1 MSYILNALR
10 KSEQERQA
18 KQAET
23 VTEQVLHQPPP
34 KNRKTAALI
43 GGILVANLLLVAL
56 LVWYLQKADD
66 VPAKPRV
73 APQTGAEKLMK
84 AASKTEENKV
94 RSVPEQE
101 RAALNPAPALEA
113 AGSRSVSAAAA
124 PKAPS
129 LQEMSAARQS
139 PPDKA
144 EKPVPEEHK
153 TAAAASAKG
162 GNQDAVRSR
171 HEKPKP
177 EGQAGRAQRA
187 VAAAPLE
194 AALEEAEQ
202 EPKSSATNKQ
212 QAIPFFK
219 DLPYDFRNSAP
230 KMAINVFVYAER
242 PEDRFIVMNMEK
254 YKTGQTT
261 KDAVEIKEIRA
272 DSVVASYGGRTFRI
286 ERP

>member
-43 GGILVANLLLVAL
+43 GGILAANLLLLAL

-66 VPAKPRV
+66 APARPRV
-73 APQTGAEKLMK
+73 APQSGTEKLRK
-84 AASKTEENKV
+84 GASKTEENKA
-94 RSVPEQE
+94 RPVPEQE
-101 RAALNPAPALEA
+101 RAAINAAPAREV
-113 AGSRSVSAAAA
+113 AGSQSVSAPAAA
-124 PKAPS
+124 KTPS
-129 LQEMSAARQS
+129 LQEMAAARQS

-144 EKPVPEEHK
+144 EKPVPEEHQ
-153 TAAAASAKG
+153 TAAPAPARG
-162 GNQDAVRSR
+162 GNQGVVRSR
-171 HEKPKP
+171 HEKPKQ

-187 VAAAPLE
+187 VAAVP
-194 AALEEAEQ
+194 EAEQ
-202 EPKSSATNKQ
+202 EPKSSASNKQ

-219 DLPYDFRNSAP
+219 DLPYDFRNAAP